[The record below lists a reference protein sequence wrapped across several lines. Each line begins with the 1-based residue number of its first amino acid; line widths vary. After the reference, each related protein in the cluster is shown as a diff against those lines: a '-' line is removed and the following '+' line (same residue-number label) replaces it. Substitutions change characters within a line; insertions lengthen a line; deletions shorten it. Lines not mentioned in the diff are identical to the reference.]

1 MMERK
6 NIEDSKINE
15 LIIAVRGGSDCAFT
29 ALAEQYAPMIGS
41 LVSRFSDHR
50 EFTEGELRSD
60 ALAAL
65 LRAAFS
71 YDVTQVNVSFG
82 LYARICIYNALI
94 DLTKRCGVETGEIDV
109 ERVAVSS
116 GIQFRLEK
124 EESMKALKALAR
136 QVLSEY
142 EHQVFSLTLAGYKP
156 ADIAKELKKTVKS
169 VDNAKARMLKAL
181 RCHLDELFGK

>member
-1 MMERK
+1 MERK
-6 NIEDSKINE
+6 FVEDSNVND
-15 LIIAVRGGSDCAFT
+15 LIIAVRAGDDNAFST
-29 ALAEQYAPMIGS
+29 LAEKYSPMMLS
-41 LVSRFSDHR
+41 LVGRFSGQPGV
-50 EFTEGELRSD
+50 TEGELKSD

-82 LYARICIYNALI
+82 LYARICIYNALV
-94 DLTKRCGVETGEIDV
+94 DLAKKGRVDVGEVDV
-109 ERVAVSS
+109 ERVAVNS

-124 EESMKALKALAR
+124 EESILALKTLAG

-142 EHQVFSLTLAGYKP
+142 EYQVFSLTLAGYKP
-156 ADIAKELKKTVKS
+156 ADIAKELKKSVKS

-181 RCHLDELFGK
+181 RGHLDELFGN

>member
-1 MMERK
+1 MMER
-6 NIEDSKINE
+6 NFIEDSKIND
-15 LIIAVRGGSDCAFT
+15 LIIAVRAGSDSAFST
-29 ALAEQYAPMIGS
+29 LAEQYSPMISG
-41 LVSRFSDHR
+41 LVGRFSGTPGL
-50 EFTEGELRSD
+50 TEGEIRSD

-82 LYARICIYNALI
+82 LYARICVYNALV
-94 DLTKRCGVETGEIDV
+94 DLTKKGRVDVGQIDI

-124 EESMKALKALAR
+124 EESISALKALAR

-156 ADIAKELKKTVKS
+156 ADIAKELKKSVKS

-181 RCHLDELFGK
+181 RGHLDELFGN

>member
-1 MMERK
+1 MER
-6 NIEDSKINE
+6 NFIEDSEIND
-15 LIIAVRGGSDCAFT
+15 LIIAVRGGSDSAFSS
-29 ALAEQYAPMIGS
+29 LAEKYSPMIGS
-41 LVSRFSDHR
+41 LVGRFSGNPG
-50 EFTEGELRSD
+50 FTEGEIRSD

-82 LYARICIYNALI
+82 LYARICIYNALV
-94 DLTKRCGVETGEIDV
+94 DLTKKCRVDMGEVDV

-124 EESMKALKALAR
+124 EESILALKTLAR
-136 QVLSEY
+136 EVLSEY

-156 ADIAKELKKTVKS
+156 ADIAKELKKSVKS

-181 RCHLDELFGK
+181 RCHLDELFGN

>member
-6 NIEDSKINE
+6 FVEDSRINE
-15 LIIAVRGGSDCAFT
+15 LIIAVRSGSDSAFS
-29 ALAEQYAPMIGS
+29 ALTEQYAPMISS
-41 LVSRFSDHR
+41 LVGRFLGQPGL
-50 EFTEGELRSD
+50 TEGELRSD

-65 LRAAFS
+65 LRAAFT

-82 LYARICIYNALI
+82 LYARICIYNALV
-94 DLTKRCGVETGEIDV
+94 DLTKKGRVDMGEIDV

-156 ADIAKELKKTVKS
+156 ADIAKELKKSVKS

-181 RCHLDELFGK
+181 RSHLDELFGK